1 MLEPS
6 LTNYPEHLRTICE
19 FALNRPIRP
28 KVDRQ
33 SFDELKPGVD
43 KAIALLDW
51 FEQLQT
57 QLVSLVD
64 TLAKK
69 STQPAEELAQIVQA
83 IDCCVVLENQFSG
96 WSACVNRFSWFKRTF
111 GMLRKE
117 VADEVN
123 VEQLNKDIN
132 RFQNLIGNAQYPIGF
147 HMTGPL
153 RAALKKANGA
163 SVVLMA
169 ALTQLTEEAAT
180 QKPKAEATQLRPL
193 PFLLYLADGD
203 TAPGSY
209 NVFAN
214 GAELKP
220 VMRVFKR
227 YPAVDCSPP
236 PDMDVP
242 ESPGINMELAVVLQ
256 RCPHFT
262 ASMASKWGGE
272 GGGGKLMCC
281 SVQ

>member
-83 IDCCVVLENQFSG
+83 IDCCVVLENG
-96 WSACVNRFSWFKRTF
+96 
-111 GMLRKE
+111 
-117 VADEVN
+117 
-123 VEQLNKDIN
+123 
-132 RFQNLIGNAQYPIGF
+132 
-147 HMTGPL
+147 
-153 RAALKKANGA
+153 
-163 SVVLMA
+163 
-169 ALTQLTEEAAT
+169 
-180 QKPKAEATQLRPL
+180 
-193 PFLLYLADGD
+193 
-203 TAPGSY
+203 
-209 NVFAN
+209 
-214 GAELKP
+214 KP
-220 VMRVFKR
+220 V
-227 YPAVDCSPP
+227 AGHGSGVDLSKYDKYRGPPTAKEENGTPRDYWHIGVTPP
-236 PDMDVP
+236 PRP
-242 ESPGINMELAVVLQ
+242 SQESL
-256 RCPHFT
+256 
-262 ASMASKWGGE
+262 GG
-272 GGGGKLMCC
+272 
-281 SVQ
+281 